1 MAIQVEKTPT
11 IKGEDAKKFRSTLR
25 ETLSKGNNMYSA
37 EEKKRMSRNYNLMKS
52 ISGETF

>member
-11 IKGEDAKKFRSTLR
+11 IKGEDAKKFRSTMR
-25 ETLSKGNNMYSA
+25 KTLSKGNNMYSA
-37 EEKKRMSRNYNLMKS
+37 EEKKRMSHNYNLMKS